1 MPSELHPHPA
11 LKVQGRFLFPC
22 VGHSGAPVDNRA
34 WTACM
39 RGGSLALPSRRL
51 DPPGDA
57 ADVNIAARARDAADN
72 VGGTREDG
80 VHGLM
85 LTLQLHSVRPAA
97 VEHEGLVRVGYTGRR
112 HPRLAVRCGDRARSL
127 RQRLRHQ
134 GHSADREASQ
144 GSGETCCPR
153 GANVRRTVTWR
164 AARRRPN
171 IPVLFP
177 PNHTTSTELSRVKAN
192 FVFSDGPT
200 FLFPPRP
207 TVRDSRDG
215 GGAGPGAGTA
225 GAPFCGRVCG
235 HFAGTG
241 AHSWARCGAWS
252 RRPRRQAA
260 ATPTGKLRPL
270 RAGPC
275 GARPCSWQR
284 FSSVCGHRGPSQ
296 RSTRT
301 KFSPW
306 TTGSF
311 WTTSF
316 TTAVARAR

>member
-11 LKVQGRFLFPC
+11 LKVQRRFLFPC
-22 VGHSGAPVDNRA
+22 VGYSGAPVDNRA
-34 WTACM
+34 WPACM

-57 ADVNIAARARDAADN
+57 ADVNIAARAGDAADN

-85 LTLQLHSVRPAA
+85 LTLQLHTVRPAA

-153 GANVRRTVTWR
+153 GANVRRTFTWR

-177 PNHTTSTELSRVKAN
+177 PQPHRRRNYLSTL
-192 FVFSDGPT
+192 
-200 FLFPPRP
+200 L
-207 TVRDSRDG
+207 
-215 GGAGPGAGTA
+215 
-225 GAPFCGRVCG
+225 
-235 HFAGTG
+235 
-241 AHSWARCGAWS
+241 
-252 RRPRRQAA
+252 
-260 ATPTGKLRPL
+260 
-270 RAGPC
+270 
-275 GARPCSWQR
+275 
-284 FSSVCGHRGPSQ
+284 
-296 RSTRT
+296 TRT
-301 KFSPW
+301 RKKEQFWFPSDFGFHR
-306 TTGSF
+306 TRKDSTKRLEGRGRTGC
-311 WTTSF
+311 WHRWC
-316 TTAVARAR
+316 AVLRVRSRALRGSGGT

>member
-11 LKVQGRFLFPC
+11 LKVQRRFLFPC
-22 VGHSGAPVDNRA
+22 VGYSGAPVDNRA
-34 WTACM
+34 WPACM

-192 FVFSDGPT
+192 FGFSTNVP
-200 FLFPPRP
+200 FPATSNRVVPP
-207 TVRDSRDG
+207 A
-215 GGAGPGAGTA
+215 AG
-225 GAPFCGRVCG
+225 FERRGRGRTRCWHRWCAVLRARLRALCG
-235 HFAGTG
+235 HG
-241 AHSWARCGAWS
+241 
-252 RRPRRQAA
+252 
-260 ATPTGKLRPL
+260 
-270 RAGPC
+270 
-275 GARPCSWQR
+275 
-284 FSSVCGHRGPSQ
+284 
-296 RSTRT
+296 ST
-301 KFSPW
+301 
-306 TTGSF
+306 
-311 WTTSF
+311 
-316 TTAVARAR
+316 

>member
-153 GANVRRTVTWR
+153 GATVRRTFTWR

-192 FVFSDGPT
+192 FVSPTDQRSFSRHVQPCA
-200 FLFPPRP
+200 PA
-207 TVRDSRDG
+207 
-215 GGAGPGAGTA
+215 AG
-225 GAPFCGRVCG
+225 FERRGRGRTRCWHRWCAVLRARLRALCG
-235 HFAGTG
+235 H
-241 AHSWARCGAWS
+241 
-252 RRPRRQAA
+252 
-260 ATPTGKLRPL
+260 
-270 RAGPC
+270 
-275 GARPCSWQR
+275 
-284 FSSVCGHRGPSQ
+284 
-296 RSTRT
+296 
-301 KFSPW
+301 
-306 TTGSF
+306 GS
-311 WTTSF
+311 
-316 TTAVARAR
+316 A